1 MRYEPRGE
9 RPESWY
15 LIMGA
20 WLSAA
25 AGAIVTG
32 VVTVLVWLLNRKAAK
47 NDKRNEQEEADKKA
61 AVKRF
66 EDAVAAITDFASEL
80 GLIKA
85 DMIELKENNRRQ
97 DEERKMDK
105 AYDARRRI
113 LQFADE
119 IRRGIRHSLEHF
131 NDILDDITYYT
142 KYCDEHPS
150 FQNDKAVRS
159 IQRIEEV
166 YDECMRNNDFL

>member
-1 MRYEPRGE
+1 
-9 RPESWY
+9 
-15 LIMGA
+15 MGA
-20 WLSAA
+20 WLGAA

-32 VVTVLVWLLNRKAAK
+32 VVTVLVWFLNRKATK
-47 NDKRNEQEEADKKA
+47 NDKKEAKKEADEKA
-61 AVKRF
+61 LMESFKEAVGIVK
-66 EDAVAAITDFASEL
+66 DFADEI
-80 GLIKA
+80 GIIKA
-85 DMIELKENNRRQ
+85 DLIELKESNRAQ
-97 DEERKMDK
+97 DAARALDK
-105 AYDARRRI
+105 AYEARRRI

-119 IRRGIRHSLEHF
+119 IRRGIRHSMEHF

-142 KYCDEHPS
+142 TYCNDHPK